1 MMIKRITYHQFT
13 TMLFVWLAT
22 TTLSNAQTNI
32 SGVVNDYTNVS
43 AIDYIGNHIT
53 VGSASSFSIGDRV
66 LVIQM
71 QGATIDQS
79 QSSTFGSISN
89 YNNAGN
95 YELQTICDIQ
105 GQNIYL
111 TYDLVNMYDP
121 AGSLQ
126 LIRVPVYS
134 SATISGGNLT
144 SQAWNGTTGGVVV
157 LEVTGNLDFGTND
170 IDVSGLGFRGGTA
183 VTSGQNC
190 SWSLD
195 ASYYSSYSSTD
206 QKALKGEGITGSIN
220 SKECG
225 RGPQANGGGGGGA
238 NYGKGGKGGER
249 IKRSLFVCGAYAGVD
264 SRSLA
269 SGYSANRI
277 FMGGGGGA
285 GHVNNTVHVG
295 EHGKNGGGIVIIKAG
310 SITGNGQT
318 IYANGISHTNWAA
331 NDGGGGGGAGGSVFI
346 HSGSYTGNLNINVN
360 GGHGAYVYNTGT
372 SNCNGPGGGGGG
384 GVVYL
389 NASSVPAS
397 VNVSSAA
404 GVAGQIA
411 YHEQS
416 NCTTGSTNNASNG
429 NPGATL
435 TGLILQ
441 EGIINIGCSTILP
454 VELISFTADV
464 VDQETVDLKWVT
476 ASEFNNKLFEIERSK
491 DGISWE
497 MIGVVNGA
505 GTTTLMQHYKFRD
518 NNPLSDRSYYRL
530 KQVDI
535 NGTYSYSVIRDV
547 HIKKEFLVSV
557 YPNPATDVVYTEL
570 YSDKDSEAF
579 LTLTSSSGMTVS
591 RKMVVVHRGLNTFET
606 LLTGLPSGIY
616 IMNLSIPDDQINF
629 SSKLMVGHER

>member
-1 MMIKRITYHQFT
+1 MV
-13 TMLFVWLAT
+13 LFSAMV
-22 TTLSNAQTNI
+22 SPSVAQTNI
-32 SGVVNDYTNVS
+32 SGVVNDYTNIT
-43 AIDYIGNHIT
+43 AIDYIGNHVT

-79 QSSTFGSISN
+79 QSSTFGNISN

-95 YELQTICDIQ
+95 YELQTVCDIQ

-111 TYDLVNMYDP
+111 TYDLINMYDP
-121 AGSLQ
+121 AGTVQ
-126 LIRVPVYS
+126 LIRVPVYTN
-134 SATISGGNLT
+134 ATISGGDLT
-144 SQAWNGTTGGVVV
+144 AQAWNGTTGGVLA
-157 LEVTGNLDFGTND
+157 LEVTGNFDFGSND
-170 IDVSGLGFRGGTA
+170 IDVSGLGYRGGTA

-190 SWSLD
+190 SSFLD
-195 ASYYSSYSSTD
+195 ATYYSSFSSTD

-220 SKECG
+220 AKECG
-225 RGPQANGGGGGGA
+225 RGPQANIGGGGNNHNGGGGGGA

-285 GHVNNTVHVG
+285 GHVNNTVHAG

-310 SITGNGQT
+310 SVTGNGRS
-318 IYANGISHTNWAA
+318 IKANGNSHTNWAA

-346 HSGSYTGNLNINVN
+346 HSGSYTGNLNVNVN

-389 NASSVPAS
+389 NASSVPS
-397 VNVSSAA
+397 NVIVSSTA
-404 GVAGQIA
+404 GTAGQIA

-416 NCTTGSTNNASNG
+416 NCTTGSTNSASDGNAG
-429 NPGATL
+429 TTL

-454 VELISFTADV
+454 VELISFTAKA

-476 ASEFNNKLFEIERSK
+476 ASEFNNRLFEIERSR
-491 DGISWE
+491 DGITWE
-497 MIGVVNGA
+497 QIGIVNGA
-505 GTTTLMQHYKFRD
+505 GTTSIMQHYRYLDHK
-518 NNPLSDRSYYRL
+518 PLDGRSYYRL
-530 KQVDI
+530 KQVDY

-547 HIKKEFLVSV
+547 HIRKEFLVFV
-557 YPNPATDVVYTEL
+557 YPNPATEAVFTEL
-570 YSDKDSEAF
+570 YSDKGTEAL
-579 LTLTSSSGMTVS
+579 LTLTSSSGVVVS
-591 RKMVVVHRGLNTFET
+591 RKMVAVQKGLNTFKT
-606 LLTGLPSGIY
+606 TLTGFSAGIY
-616 IMNLSIPDDQINF
+616 IVNLSMPDAQLNF
-629 SSKLMVGHER
+629 SSKLMIRHHK